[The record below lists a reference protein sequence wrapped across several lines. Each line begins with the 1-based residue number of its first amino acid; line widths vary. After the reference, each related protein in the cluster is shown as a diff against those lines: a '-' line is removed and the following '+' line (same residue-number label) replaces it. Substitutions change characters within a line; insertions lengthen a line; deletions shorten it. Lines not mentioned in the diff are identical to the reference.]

1 MSPPD
6 VSAVATPPPQPPAIG
21 PGLTPP
27 PPPTIR
33 PSLSAIFACF
43 FGIGLQSFGGG
54 LSAWIRR
61 EVVRKRG
68 WMEERPFLAG
78 LALCQIAPGPNSM
91 NMAVFIGTMLRGIP
105 GALVAVCGLMLVPV
119 VVTLGAGM
127 LYFSGSSLPGLQRAL
142 AGAGAAAIG
151 LILANGCQLTPRAVR
166 NAGQACLMVF
176 VAIGLGVTRMGLGE
190 VLAVA
195 LPAGVVLA
203 VWQERRPRNGAQR

>member
-1 MSPPD
+1 MSEQPGNSTTAQD
-6 VSAVATPPPQPPAIG
+6 ADSVETREWMDALSAVIQNEGPQRAHFLLEQLIGHARQSSIDLPFSANTAYVNTIATDD
-21 PGLTPP
+21 
-27 PPPTIR
+27 
-33 PSLSAIFACF
+33 
-43 FGIGLQSFGGG
+43 
-54 LSAWIRR
+54 
-61 EVVRKRG
+61 
-68 WMEERPFLAG
+68 EERCPGNIEMEDELILG
-78 LALCQIAPGPNSM
+78 LRWTEDFGP
-91 NMAVFIGTMLRGIP
+91 
-105 GALVAVCGLMLVPV
+105 

-127 LYFSGSSLPGLQRAL
+127 LYFSGSSIPGLQRAL